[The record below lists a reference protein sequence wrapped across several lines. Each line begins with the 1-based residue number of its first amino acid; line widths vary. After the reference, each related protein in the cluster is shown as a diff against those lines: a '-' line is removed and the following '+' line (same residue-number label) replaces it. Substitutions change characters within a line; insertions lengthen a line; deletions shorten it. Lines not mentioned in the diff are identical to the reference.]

1 MLKVMLLDNEPL
13 FATGLRIILEAI
25 PDQKVVGIVNNV
37 DRIED
42 DCMDYKPDVIF
53 MRDFLFYKN
62 DGFTAA
68 AKVKKSFPEI
78 KIIMVVNFP
87 KAALIKEAQLHGV
100 DSCLL
105 ASDEPAL
112 YHTCLWD
119 TMKGKHIYPEIN
131 DNKWGTSKIGLT
143 DRELDIIRL
152 TCRNM
157 TYEQMADNLGVA
169 KRTISFH
176 VSNILHKTG
185 HKNITGLVL
194 EAAHKGFLT
203 DWAGTLN

>member
-1 MLKVMLLDNEPL
+1 MLKILLLDNEPL
-13 FATGLRIILEAI
+13 FANGLKIILEAI
-25 PDQKVVGIVNNV
+25 PEQKVIGIINNV
-37 DRIED
+37 DDIED
-42 DCMDYKPDVIF
+42 NCQEYKPDVIF

-62 DGFTAA
+62 DGFNAA
-68 AKVKKSFPEI
+68 TKVKKSFTDI
-78 KIIMVVNFP
+78 KVIMIINFP
-87 KAALIKEAQLHGV
+87 KAALVKEAQIHGV

-105 ASDEPAL
+105 ASDEPSEF
-112 YHTCLWD
+112 HRVLWD
-119 TMKGKHIYPEIN
+119 TMKGKNCYPAVD
-131 DNKWGTSKIGLT
+131 DNKWGMSKVGLT
-143 DRELDIIRL
+143 DRELEIIRL

-157 TYEQMADNLGVA
+157 SYEQMADNLGVA

-203 DWAGTLN
+203 DWIGGVS